1 LQGLAGNFS
10 IFDAHLN
17 QLMSNKVFITGAN
30 GMLGASVT
38 REAIA
43 QGYQVKAQILPGS
56 STAVL
61 DGFAIEIVEGNILD
75 TTFLDREMDGCQYVI
90 NIAALTTIWPRRL
103 ESLYAVNL
111 QGVKN
116 IAACAQ
122 KYKYQR
128 MVQIGTANSFNH
140 GSKEAPGDENQPYTG
155 TQFKMDYMDS
165 KYQAQCH
172 LLAMHQKANFPV
184 IIVNPT
190 FMIGPYD
197 SGLTSGRMFLELYK
211 NNLPGYAGGGK
222 NFVYSKDVA
231 VATVNALKM
240 GREGQCYIVGNENL
254 YFGEIF
260 RKASVAF
267 GKPFLVKKFPS
278 FAINIIG
285 AINSIFA
292 RIFRKTPKLSY
303 SMAKMASVKQF
314 YSPQKARTELF
325 LPSTPVEVAVSDCI
339 NWYKANGY
347 LPK

>member
-1 LQGLAGNFS
+1 MTNS
-10 IFDAHLN
+10 
-17 QLMSNKVFITGAN
+17 VFITGAN

-43 QGYQVKAQILPGS
+43 QGYHVKAQILPGS

-61 DGFAIEIVEGNILD
+61 DGLAIEIVEGNILD
-75 TTFLDREMDGCQYVI
+75 ATFLDREMASCQFVI

-103 ESLYAVNL
+103 ESLFAVNL

-155 TQFKMDYMDS
+155 DQFKMDYMDS

-172 LLAMHQKANFPV
+172 LLALHQKENFPV
-184 IIVNPT
+184 VVVNPT
-190 FMIGPYD
+190 YMIGPYD

-254 YFGEIF
+254 YFGEMF
-260 RKASVAF
+260 RKAAVVF
-267 GKPFLVKKFPS
+267 GQPFRVKKFPS
-278 FAINIIG
+278 FAINLFG

-292 RIFRKTPKLSY
+292 RIFRKTPQLSY
-303 SMAKMASVKQF
+303 SMAKMASVRQF
-314 YSPQKARTELF
+314 YSPQKARTELR
-325 LPSTPVEVAVSDCI
+325 LPSTPVEEAVADCI

>member
-1 LQGLAGNFS
+1 MTNS
-10 IFDAHLN
+10 
-17 QLMSNKVFITGAN
+17 VFITGAN

-43 QGYQVKAQILPGS
+43 QGYHVKAQILPGS

-61 DGFAIEIVEGNILD
+61 DGLAIEIVEGNILD
-75 TTFLDREMDGCQYVI
+75 TTFLDREMASCQFVI
-90 NIAALTTIWPRRL
+90 
-103 ESLYAVNL
+103 
-111 QGVKN
+111 N

-155 TQFKMDYMDS
+155 DQFKMDYMDS

-172 LLAMHQKANFPV
+172 LLALHQKENFPV
-184 IIVNPT
+184 VVVNPT
-190 FMIGPYD
+190 YMIGPYD

-211 NNLPGYAGGGK
+211 NKLPGYAGGGK

-254 YFGEIF
+254 YFGEMF
-260 RKASVAF
+260 RKAAVVF
-267 GKPFLVKKFPS
+267 GQPFRVKKFPS
-278 FAINIIG
+278 FAINLIG

-292 RIFRKTPKLSY
+292 RIFRKTPQLSY
-303 SMAKMASVKQF
+303 SMAKMASVRQF
-314 YSPQKARTELF
+314 YSPQKARTELR
-325 LPSTPVEVAVSDCI
+325 LPSTPVEEAVADCI

>member
-1 LQGLAGNFS
+1 
-10 IFDAHLN
+10 
-17 QLMSNKVFITGAN
+17 MSNKVFITGAN

-61 DGFAIEIVEGNILD
+61 DGLAIEIVEGNILD

-314 YSPQKARTELF
+314 YSPQKARTELL
-325 LPSTPVEVAVSDCI
+325 LPSTPVEVAVADCI

>member
-1 LQGLAGNFS
+1 MTNC
-10 IFDAHLN
+10 
-17 QLMSNKVFITGAN
+17 VFITGAN

-61 DGFAIEIVEGNILD
+61 DGLAIEIVEGNILD
-75 TTFLDREMDGCQYVI
+75 TAFLDREMASCQFVI

-103 ESLYAVNL
+103 ESLFAVNL

-155 TQFKMDYMDS
+155 NQFKMDYMDS

-172 LLAMHQKANFPV
+172 LLALHKEDNFPV
-184 IIVNPT
+184 IVVNPT
-190 FMIGPYD
+190 YMIGPFD
-197 SGLTSGRMFLELYK
+197 SGPTSGRMFLELYRNK
-211 NNLPGYAGGGK
+211 LPGYAGGGK
-222 NFVYSKDVA
+222 NFVHSKDVA

-254 YFGEIF
+254 YFGEMF
-260 RKASVAF
+260 RKAATVF
-267 GKPFLVKKFPS
+267 NQPFRVKQFPRL
-278 FAINIIG
+278 AINLVG
-285 AINSIFA
+285 AINSIIA
-292 RIFRKTPKLSY
+292 RIFKKTPPLSY
-303 SMAKMASVKQF
+303 SMAKMASVRQF
-314 YSPQKARTELF
+314 YSPQKARTELL
-325 LPSTPVEVAVSDCI
+325 LPSTPVEEAVADCI